1 MTNERRRKRSEMV
14 QEAACLY
21 LEAVAE
27 RSRIKAMALA
37 SEDGLLVAGAGDG
50 YDHAWLAALGVTGAG
65 EKERLGDV
73 IDEITRGEGFVS
85 FEVAVHGKKLKLSA
99 VGGKRPPMED
109 ASIALGR
116 IFAPLFEGPSE
127 VAAA

>member
-1 MTNERRRKRSEMV
+1 MTIDRRRKRSEMV

-37 SEDGLLVAGAGDG
+37 SEDGLLVAGAGNG
-50 YDHAWLAALGVTGAG
+50 YDHEWLAALGVTGAG
-65 EKERLGDV
+65 QKEWLGEV
-73 IDEITRGEGFVS
+73 IDEVTGGEGLVS
-85 FEVAVHGKKLKLSA
+85 FDVPVHGKNLRLSA
-99 VGGKRPPMED
+99 VGVKRPPLED

-116 IFAPLFEGPSE
+116 IFAPLFTE
-127 VAAA
+127 AAAG